1 MQLDLANSAN
11 MTCRMRTSRLML
23 GFAVFLALSV
33 GSKGQDNSA
42 EDKPTMEKI
51 RALHLPY
58 VPGPVPVYYSPGAG
72 VEARA
77 LKYQKSILACQQ
89 WYDQQV
95 GKHVDITLAVLN
107 KTDWEK
113 VTDFG
118 YPMPF
123 NFGGWRSLPPAGIV
137 VPTRFEDYPNSADFA
152 DDPELLTEN
161 ISFHEL
167 GHLYAHYTDM
177 EIGDNLLA
185 ELYANILM
193 AAYVRAQRPDMLV
206 FLQGPSRKLPPERY
220 TSLEDVQYIAD
231 DVGFTNYGWF
241 EFQIYRMADL
251 LLKDKPLPQ
260 LLAELKKTFN
270 DPAQRPFKDVAAKLE
285 TIRPSIAKEMGD
297 LWKPTTIPGT
307 QPKPCKETARSG
319 KDSDLVVLNLSPKTV
334 KVTSGK
340 DAPVDVRANAWS
352 TFYGHPG
359 ELLKLDTGACY
370 VFADEPSIARI
381 PAK

>member
-1 MQLDLANSAN
+1 MTPRMSRARLILAFALPL
-11 MTCRMRTSRLML
+11 TAAL
-23 GFAVFLALSV
+23 GAT
-33 GSKGQDNSA
+33 GQSNPP
-42 EDKPTMEKI
+42 EDKPTIEKI

-58 VPGPVPVYYSPGAG
+58 VPGPVPVYYSTGAG

-123 NFGGWRSLPPAGIV
+123 NFGGWRSLPPPGIV
-137 VPTRFEDYPNSADFA
+137 VPTRLEDYPNSAEFT

-161 ISFHEL
+161 IAFHEL
-167 GHLYAHYTDM
+167 GHLYMHYADM
-177 EIGDNLLA
+177 EINDNLLA

-193 AAYVRAQRPDMLV
+193 AAYTRAQRHDMLV
-206 FLQGPSRKLPPERY
+206 FLQGPSPKLPPERY

-241 EFQIYRMADL
+241 EFQLYRMADL
-251 LLKDKPLPQ
+251 LLKDKPLPT

-270 DPAQRPFKDVAAKLE
+270 DPVQRPFKDVATKLE

-297 LWKPTTIPGT
+297 LWKPTTIPDA
-307 QPKPCKETARSG
+307 QPKPCKEGASSK

-340 DAPVDVRANAWS
+340 DAPVDVPANAWS
-352 TFYGHPG
+352 LIGGHSG
-359 ELLKLDTGACY
+359 KLLQIDTGLCF
-370 VFADEPSIARI
+370 VFGDEPSIARM